1 MTALNSAA
9 YALQVAVVSR
19 IETALPTWQ
28 LSEKPRKNQPPPYI
42 EIFGVDIIS
51 TILTKTT
58 IIEKLRVTINVF
70 DQSENSDNVKDC
82 IDDIRAAITDP
93 GIVIGGNFFNYL
105 QFHERTESSRL
116 QRDGKTWKGQ
126 TVFQFNIRQGS

>member
-42 EIFGVDIIS
+42 EIFGVDQRQYW
-51 TILTKTT
+51 
-58 IIEKLRVTINVF
+58 RV
-70 DQSENSDNVKDC
+70 
-82 IDDIRAAITDP
+82 
-93 GIVIGGNFFNYL
+93 
-105 QFHERTESSRL
+105 
-116 QRDGKTWKGQ
+116 
-126 TVFQFNIRQGS
+126 